1 MALSIYV
8 GPPGSGKTYTAVE
21 SIAIP
26 AAKAG
31 RTIITNIK
39 GINPEVWAERFF
51 IEPEKIRV
59 VDDEWFKTS
68 AHYPKMGEPISD
80 GIPAGALVLIDEAYT
95 VFPSGKDV
103 VSPRQ
108 IEWVRTHRH
117 FVAEDGVATD
127 LVLISQDVMSLH
139 PRVRSVVEYVSS
151 VRNLR
156 HVGFGKRFR
165 VDVYSSWRMNKPSHL
180 GQTFHRYDAQIFDLY
195 KSFEAEGAAK
205 VVLTD
210 NKHKAFK
217 LKHALFLLMIVGLL
231 GYAAS
236 RVTTATKALSAKE
249 LTASVSGGSV
259 KSGSGSGVLLPCDAV
274 GGVVFDVD
282 QQKVFHDG
290 KWEAV
295 KVGPDGH
302 WIVDGLCV
310 LGPGER
316 GGNAR
321 QGNSGS

>member
-21 SIAIP
+21 SIAVP

-31 RTIITNIK
+31 RLILTNIK
-39 GINPEVWAERFF
+39 GIVPDIWADRLGVD
-51 IEPEKIRV
+51 PDLIRV

-68 AHYPKMGEPISD
+68 AHYPKMGETISE

-103 VSPRQ
+103 VSARQ

-117 FVAEDGVATD
+117 FVDENGIATD

-139 PRVRSVVEYVSS
+139 PRVRSVVEYVSQ

-156 HVGFGKRFR
+156 HIGIGKRFR
-165 VDVYSSWRMNKPSHL
+165 VDVYSSWRMNKPSHI
-180 GQTFHRYDAQIFDLY
+180 GQTFHRYDAKIFELY

-210 NKHKAFK
+210 KKHRAFK
-217 LKHALFLLMIVGLL
+217 LKHALFAAAIVGLL
-231 GYAAS
+231 GYS
-236 RVTTATKALSAKE
+236 VTRINSARKALSAKE
-249 LTASVSGGSV
+249 VVQSVGNGSLKARSGE
-259 KSGSGSGVLLPCDAV
+259 LLPCNAV
-274 GGVVFDVD
+274 GGVVFDLD
-282 QQKVFHDG
+282 QERVFYDG
-290 KWEAV
+290 SWKAV
-295 KVGPDGH
+295 RVGPDGH

-316 GGNAR
+316 GGNA
-321 QGNSGS
+321 GASHPG